1 MEESNNSIPIGLQ
14 TLLSDLNFLSQIRRD
29 TKPCCENR
37 ILISANSWGGAIYRY
52 LKGENRNNVVSQVE
66 KIVACT
72 IDAIERY
79 QNTDHIKIIVN
90 YFSDAREGIAALLIV
105 YANDPNITAKIKV
118 QIDLIDIQLKRFRSL
133 IKGFG
138 ERPIEFTTLNPEVNP
153 EGKSEGKQDSRV
165 EVKAES
171 KFVPSV
177 SQMTDDPTSTE
188 FPGLTS
194 NTKSVV
200 NSETG
205 LASSNSIDLF
215 DSSENEKR
223 KFRRNKI
230 KVSEKIA

>member
-29 TKPCCENR
+29 TKPCCTQR
-37 ILISANSWGGAIYRY
+37 ILVDSESWGGAIYRY

-72 IDAIERY
+72 IDSIERY

-118 QIDLIDIQLKRFRSL
+118 QIDLIDIQLKRFRNL

-138 ERPIEFTTLNPEVNP
+138 EKPIEFTTLNSEAKV
-153 EGKSEGKQDSRV
+153 EGKQDSRL
-165 EVKAES
+165 EVRSEIKAI
-171 KFVPSV
+171 P
-177 SQMTDDPTSTE
+177 PTISMLDEPVSTE

-194 NTKSVV
+194 NTAIA
-200 NSETG
+200 NSH
-205 LASSNSIDLF
+205 SSNSIDLL
-215 DSSENEKR
+215 DSSETERR
-223 KFRRNKI
+223 KFRRNKV